1 MCVIIRENL
10 IGAKI
15 LMLNIKMLRSEEIA
29 ALKLR
34 ELYELHGY
42 SFYRMKRFEEYD
54 FYANKKDF
62 LTSKSI
68 LTFTDLNGKLMAL
81 RPDVTLSIIKGIKN
95 SSDVQKFYYDEKVY
109 RSGKNEKNSFREISQ
124 AGIECVMP
132 EKTEKNFNDENICEV
147 IELALLS
154 LETLAKG
161 RKYIL
166 DVSNAGL
173 IAELLNREKSSLS
186 ETEKILKCLAEK
198 NIHELENLN
207 APDEFIELAK
217 IEGNINDALPKLKNM
232 NLKGAENF
240 ADIINSETLRKY
252 HGKINIDFSTVNNL
266 NYYNGIIF
274 RGYIEGIPESILSG
288 GQYDNLMSLM
298 GHKNSKAIGFAVYID
313 LIEMKGGEND

>member
-95 SSDVQKFYYDEKVY
+95 SSDVQKF
-109 RSGKNEKNSFREISQ
+109 
-124 AGIECVMP
+124 
-132 EKTEKNFNDENICEV
+132 
-147 IELALLS
+147 
-154 LETLAKG
+154 
-161 RKYIL
+161 
-166 DVSNAGL
+166 
-173 IAELLNREKSSLS
+173 
-186 ETEKILKCLAEK
+186 
-198 NIHELENLN
+198 
-207 APDEFIELAK
+207 
-217 IEGNINDALPKLKNM
+217 
-232 NLKGAENF
+232 
-240 ADIINSETLRKY
+240 
-252 HGKINIDFSTVNNL
+252 
-266 NYYNGIIF
+266 
-274 RGYIEGIPESILSG
+274 
-288 GQYDNLMSLM
+288 
-298 GHKNSKAIGFAVYID
+298 
-313 LIEMKGGEND
+313 